1 MFATDEKHFLLTIL
15 GPHLMPKTEIGLRT
29 GHLQKVGCLLG
40 LDVQELGGNKT
51 IPIEVSCGG
60 RYDPVWGEECGSIWN
75 TKLEKLPNAHS
86 LVHCSMGAWKIRI
99 WKEMQRIEAWV

>member
-40 LDVQELGGNKT
+40 WDVQELGGNKT
-51 IPIEVSCGG
+51 IPIEASCGG
-60 RYDPVWGEECGSIWN
+60 RYDPVWGKSVEVSGTPS
-75 TKLEKLPNAHS
+75 
-86 LVHCSMGAWKIRI
+86 WKSCRMLTAYCTAQ
-99 WKEMQRIEAWV
+99 WELGR